1 MATKKLTQKELYAQ
15 IIANYDLTD
24 VEKAFLKSRIEA
36 IEKKSA
42 SKSSKTSAKK
52 TENESIKDSI
62 LSAMEVG
69 ELYTITD
76 MLKNFECCANLTN
89 QRVSALVRQLKEE
102 GLVERTE
109 NKGKAYF
116 SLIVAED

>member
-116 SLIVAED
+116 SLVVAED